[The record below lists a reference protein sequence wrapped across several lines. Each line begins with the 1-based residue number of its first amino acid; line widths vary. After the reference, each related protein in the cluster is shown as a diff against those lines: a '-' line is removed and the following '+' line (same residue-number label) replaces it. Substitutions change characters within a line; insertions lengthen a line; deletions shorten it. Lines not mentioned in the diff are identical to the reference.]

1 MTTAR
6 LEKLNASLRTSGLDA
21 VALNP
26 GSTLTYLTGAH
37 FHLMERPVVLLVAP
51 GQEPVLILP
60 ELEML
65 KVDQIPYA
73 VQAFP
78 YGESPSGWGDVFKN
92 GVLALGLDTLTGT
105 SGKRIG
111 VETERMRLLE
121 FNYVR
126 AGAPSAQFPDAS
138 ETLGLLRLHKD
149 QDEIENMRRAVKVAE
164 AALEATLPQIK
175 IGMTEKELAAELVVQ
190 LLRSGSDAGLPFTPI
205 VSGGPN
211 SANPHASPTDRKLQ
225 AGDLLVIDYGAAAN
239 DYVSDITR
247 TFAVGEV
254 DAEYAKIHKIVQEA
268 NAAGRAAG
276 KPGVPC
282 AEVDKAARAVIEEAG
297 YGEYF
302 THRTGHGLGM
312 EGHEHP
318 YMRGDNMQLLEPGMA
333 YTVEPGIYL
342 PNRNGV
348 RVEDDVV
355 VTETGS
361 ESLSTI
367 PREMRVV
374 G

>member
-1 MTTAR
+1 
-6 LEKLNASLRTSGLDA
+6 
-21 VALNP
+21 
-26 GSTLTYLTGAH
+26 
-37 FHLMERPVVLLVAP
+37 
-51 GQEPVLILP
+51 
-60 ELEML
+60 
-65 KVDQIPYA
+65 
-73 VQAFP
+73 
-78 YGESPSGWGDVFKN
+78 
-92 GVLALGLDTLTGT
+92 
-105 SGKRIG
+105 
-111 VETERMRLLE
+111 
-121 FNYVR
+121 
-126 AGAPSAQFPDAS
+126 
-138 ETLGLLRLHKD
+138 
-149 QDEIENMRRAVKVAE
+149 
-164 AALEATLPQIK
+164 
-175 IGMTEKELAAELVVQ
+175 MTEKELAAELVVQ
-190 LLRSGSDAGLPFTPI
+190 LLRNGSDAGLPFTPI

-211 SANPHASPTDRKLQ
+211 SANPNASPTDRKLQ

-239 DYVSDITR
+239 DYISDITR

-282 AEVDKAARAVIEEAG
+282 ADVDKAAREVIDKSG

-342 PNRNGV
+342 PGRNGV

-361 ESLSTI
+361 ESLTTL